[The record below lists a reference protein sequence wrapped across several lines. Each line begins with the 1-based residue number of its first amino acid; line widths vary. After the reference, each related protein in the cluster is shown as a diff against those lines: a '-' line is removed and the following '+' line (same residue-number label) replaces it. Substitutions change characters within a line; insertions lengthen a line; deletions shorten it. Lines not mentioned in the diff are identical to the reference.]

1 MISQFGNVDD
11 SIEVF
16 AVDFSSAVVS
26 VSHASEEGGVIN
38 PLEGVGL
45 TSCIEL
51 RARFGEFRITK
62 VELDVI
68 AVGCNPSFRIIT
80 SFASGLLVPRSSVG
94 TDLKSKWG
102 LAWSSGRSWASLD

>member
-1 MISQFGNVDD
+1 MISQFGSVDD

-16 AVDFSSAVVS
+16 AVDLSSVVVT
-26 VSHASEEGGVIN
+26 VSLASEEGGVIS

-45 TSCIEL
+45 TSCKEP

-62 VELDVI
+62 VEFDAI
-68 AVGCNPSFRIIT
+68 AVRCNPNFRITT
-80 SFASGLLVPRSSVG
+80 SFASGHLVPRSSLG

-102 LAWSSGRSWASLD
+102 LAWSSGNP